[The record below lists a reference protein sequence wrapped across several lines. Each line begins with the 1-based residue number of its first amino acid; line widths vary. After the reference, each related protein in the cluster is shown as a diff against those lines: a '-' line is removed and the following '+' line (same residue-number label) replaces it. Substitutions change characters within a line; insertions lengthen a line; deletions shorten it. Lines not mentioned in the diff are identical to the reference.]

1 MTARD
6 DMLNDFGERMIR
18 PILRSVASWRPGAY
32 ARDGARIFGWLL
44 LRAAAQAASVL
55 LLARWLGAGG
65 YGAFVAA
72 LAIASFFTPLAGLGL
87 GGVLLVR
94 GARTP
99 AQISVLQRRATA
111 AWAVANAVVVPLAL
125 LALATSLPDAQP
137 LWALA
142 LLVTAEVAAASW
154 VELCA
159 RCAQTRQQPHR
170 FGAIQAGLPLARLAA
185 LLAVLPWAAPTPAA
199 WMSAYAAASLLYA
212 AALALMARQ
221 PESMVG
227 PDAALPTTPA
237 LVREG
242 LPFAGGAVAMRLQ
255 AEFNKPVLAHLSF
268 AQAGAFAVAQRVID
282 VATLP
287 LLALQEALWPR
298 LFAADAPNA
307 RLVRTGALLLLLAL
321 AAGLMLALAAP
332 LLPALLGADYAAAA
346 DALVLLALLPAVQ
359 LVRNLG
365 NAWLIAN
372 VSNAALY
379 VVYAASAAAGV
390 LLALLLVPRWGLD
403 GAVGAMYG
411 SEGMAIAVAGIVAIF
426 HRKKTHKIFAANS
439 TDSANAFCLLQSRK
453 TEKEECQINSTY
465 NNRN

>member
-1 MTARD
+1 
-6 DMLNDFGERMIR
+6 MLDLT
-18 PILRSVASWRPGAY
+18 PLRAAWRWRPGAY

-44 LRAAAQAASVL
+44 LRAAAQAATVL
-55 LLARWLGAGG
+55 LLARWLGATG

-87 GGVLLVR
+87 GGVLLIR
-94 GARTP
+94 GARAP
-99 AQISVLQRRATA
+99 AQLGALQRRATA
-111 AWAVANAVVVPLAL
+111 AWLVASIGVVPLAL

-142 LLVTAEVAAASW
+142 LLASAEVAAASW
-154 VELCA
+154 VELQA
-159 RCAQTRQQPHR
+159 RCAQARHQAHR

-185 LLAVLPWAAPTPAA
+185 LLVVLPWLPPSPAV
-199 WMSAYAAASLLYA
+199 WMAAYAAASTVYA
-212 AALALMARQ
+212 AALAYSAAR
-221 PESMVG
+221 PTM
-227 PDAALPTTPA
+227 DAARTEPLPTNAT

-255 AEFNKPVLAHLSF
+255 AEFNKPVLAHLSY

-282 VATLP
+282 LAALP
-287 LLALQEALWPR
+287 LAALQEALWPR
-298 LFAADAPNA
+298 VYATAAPNA

-321 AAGLMLALAAP
+321 AAGLALALAAP
-332 LLPALLGADYAAAA
+332 LLPALLGVGYAAAA
-346 DALVLLALLPAVQ
+346 DALALLSLLPAVQ

-379 VVYAASAAAGV
+379 GVYAASAAAGV

-411 SEGMAIAVAGIVAIF
+411 SEGVGMGVIGLLAL
-426 HRKKTHKIFAANS
+426 RRAAK
-439 TDSANAFCLLQSRK
+439 DQRG
-453 TEKEECQINSTY
+453 
-465 NNRN
+465 RG

>member
-1 MTARD
+1 MRKLTSIHAAWR
-6 DMLNDFGERMIR
+6 
-18 PILRSVASWRPGAY
+18 WRPGAY

-44 LRAAAQAASVL
+44 LRAAAQAATVL

-87 GGVLLVR
+87 GGVLLIR
-94 GARTP
+94 GARAP
-99 AQISVLQRRATA
+99 ALLTALQHRATA
-111 AWAVANAVVVPLAL
+111 AWAVASAVVVPLAL
-125 LALATSLPDAQP
+125 LAMASSLPDAQP

-142 LLVTAEVAAASW
+142 LLALAEVAAASW

-159 RCAQTRQQPHR
+159 RSAQAQHQAHR

-185 LLAVLPWAAPTPAA
+185 LLAVLPWAAPTPAV
-199 WMSAYAAASLLYA
+199 WMVAYAAASLLYA
-212 AALALMARQ
+212 VALAAVARR
-221 PESMVG
+221 PRLAAP
-227 PDAALPTTPA
+227 PDGTLPATAA

-255 AEFNKPVLAHLSF
+255 AEFNKPVLAHLSY

-282 VATLP
+282 IATLP
-287 LLALQEALWPR
+287 LAALQEALWPR
-298 LFAADAPNA
+298 IYATAAPNA

-359 LVRNLG
+359 VTRNLG
-365 NAWLIAN
+365 NTWLIAN

-390 LLALLLVPRWGLD
+390 LLALLLVPRVGLD
-403 GAVGAMYG
+403 GAVAALYA
-411 SEGMAIAVAGIVAIF
+411 SEVVAIGV
-426 HRKKTHKIFAANS
+426 
-439 TDSANAFCLLQSRK
+439 SAGLVLRQWNK
-453 TEKEECQINSTY
+453 
-465 NNRN
+465 NRQGRT

>member
-1 MTARD
+1 MSQPLFRN
-6 DMLNDFGERMIR
+6 L
-18 PILRSVASWRPGAY
+18 ASWRPGAY
-32 ARDGARIFGWLL
+32 ARDGLRVLGWLL
-44 LRAAAQAASVL
+44 LRAVAQAITVL
-55 LLARWLGAGG
+55 LLARWLGAGD
-65 YGAFVAA
+65 YGVFVAA

-87 GGVLLVR
+87 GGVLLIR

-99 AQISVLQRRATA
+99 AHLPLLQRRAAT
-111 AWAVANAVVVPLAL
+111 AWAVASVLVSPLAL
-125 LALATSLPDAQP
+125 LAIATSLPAAQP

-142 LLVTAEVAAASW
+142 LLALAEVAAASW

-159 RCAQTRQQPHR
+159 RSAQAQHQAHR

-185 LLAVLPWAAPTPAA
+185 LLAVLPWAAPTPAV
-199 WMSAYAAASLLYA
+199 WMVAYAAASLLYA
-212 AALALMARQ
+212 VALAAVARR
-221 PESMVG
+221 PRLAAP
-227 PDAALPTTPA
+227 PDGTLPATAA

-255 AEFNKPVLAHLSF
+255 AEFNKPVLAHLSY

-282 VATLP
+282 IATLP
-287 LLALQEALWPR
+287 LAALQEALWPR
-298 LFAADAPNA
+298 IYATAAPNA

-321 AAGLMLALAAP
+321 AAGLALALAAP
-332 LLPALLGADYAAAA
+332 LLPALLGTGYAAAA

-365 NAWLIAN
+365 NASLIAN

-390 LLALLLVPRWGLD
+390 LLALLLVPRWGLN

-411 SEGMAIAVAGIVAIF
+411 SEGVAILAQLGMSVSL
-426 HRKKTHKIFAANS
+426 RG
-439 TDSANAFCLLQSRK
+439 
-453 TEKEECQINSTY
+453 
-465 NNRN
+465 RNGRSVA

>member
-1 MTARD
+1 
-6 DMLNDFGERMIR
+6 MLNDFGERMIR

-87 GGVLLVR
+87 GGVLLIR
-94 GARTP
+94 GARAP
-99 AQISVLQRRATA
+99 AHLGALQRRATA
-111 AWAVANAVVVPLAL
+111 AWAVSSAAVVPLAL

-142 LLVTAEVAAASW
+142 LLASAEVAAASW
-154 VELCA
+154 VELQA
-159 RCAQTRQQPHR
+159 RCAQARHQAHR

-185 LLAVLPWAAPTPAA
+185 LLAVLPWLPPSPAV
-199 WMSAYAAASLLYA
+199 WMAAYAAASTVYA
-212 AALALMARQ
+212 AALAYSAAR
-221 PESMVG
+221 PTM
-227 PDAALPTTPA
+227 DAARTEPLPTTA
-237 LVREG
+237 TLVREG

-255 AEFNKPVLAHLSF
+255 AEFNKPVLAHLSY

-282 VATLP
+282 LATLP
-287 LLALQEALWPR
+287 LAALQEALWPR
-298 LFAADAPNA
+298 IYATAAPNA

-321 AAGLMLALAAP
+321 AAGLALALAAP
-332 LLPALLGADYAAAA
+332 VLPALLGAGYAAAA

-379 VVYAASAAAGV
+379 GVYAASAAAGV
-390 LLALLLVPRWGLD
+390 LLALLLVPRWGLN

-411 SEGMAIAVAGIVAIF
+411 SEGVAILAQLGLGVSQ
-426 HRKKTHKIFAANS
+426 RG
-439 TDSANAFCLLQSRK
+439 
-453 TEKEECQINSTY
+453 
-465 NNRN
+465 RNGRSVA